1 MAIGLLALLKS
12 VPWGE
17 VAKNAPEIAENAKKL
32 WGTVARKSPKQ
43 ELEVRNIFTSEDQEI
58 NWLKERLITIEAAHS
73 ELHNQMLITSELI
86 KALADQNTQLI
97 KSIELNRIHLLKLA
111 AISIFIGLIA
121 VYCFAS
127 IILS

>member
-1 MAIGLLALLKS
+1 MAIGWLALLKA

-17 VAKNAPEIAENAKKL
+17 VVRNAPEIAENAKKL

-43 ELEVRNIFTSEDQEI
+43 ELEVRNVFTSEDQEL
-58 NWLKERLITIEAAHS
+58 NWLKERLITIEATYS
-73 ELHNQMLITSELI
+73 ELHNQMLTTSELI

-97 KSIELNRIHLLKLA
+97 KSIELNRIRILRLA